1 MAMSANVL
9 HMYRRVLVLLSFLV
23 FSLESFVSWLFGF
36 LLGVSCVVMWSSSGG
51 LTWAG
56 NFGLE
61 SNMRAKVFP
70 CSIMISSFPSSWF
83 G

>member
-9 HMYRRVLVLLSFLV
+9 YMYRYVLVLLSLLV
-23 FSLESFVSWLFGF
+23 FSLELFVSWLFGF
-36 LLGVSCVVMWSSSGG
+36 WLGVSCVVMWSSSGG

-61 SNMRAKVFP
+61 SYMCTKVFSCP
-70 CSIMISSFPSSWF
+70 IMIGFFSSS
-83 G
+83 